1 MSNKEIGMTER
12 SFKAVDRHGAEIEFQ
27 LIEPNLAIENEAE
40 RQYRISY
47 SKALAEGVFPKE
59 KLREIMKQYGMWTD
73 SDDKEMKIVTSK
85 MAIVQMELESA
96 QRAKR
101 TESCK
106 KLAKELVELR
116 QRMYQLFMIQQS
128 VFMNSAEGIAE
139 VSKAEAIMA
148 ACTVIKAT
156 NQRYW
161 KDYKEYTKERDED
174 TRSTVYT
181 NVVEVQ
187 TQLLDKTRESI
198 ESEYPE
204 HQYLKD
210 IKDMMIDR
218 EIEQEIKFELERRKS
233 KALEL
238 VDKKEEENQIAKV
251 EEQKIDP
258 KPKKTKKARNG

>member
-1 MSNKEIGMTER
+1 MTER
-12 SFKAVDRHGAEIEFQ
+12 SFKAIDRHGAEIEFQ
-27 LIEPNLAIENEAE
+27 LVEPNLAIENEAE

-47 SKALAEGVFPKE
+47 SRALAEGVFPKE

-73 SDDKEMKIVTSK
+73 GDDREMKIVTSK

-101 TESCK
+101 MDGCK

-139 VSKAEAIMA
+139 VSKAECIMA

-161 KDYKEYTKERDED
+161 KDYKEYAKERDED
-174 TRSTVYT
+174 IRSTVYT
-181 NVVEVQ
+181 SVVEVQ

-218 EIEQEIKFELERRKS
+218 EIEQEIKLELERRKT

-238 VDKKEEENQIAKV
+238 VDKKEEESQIVKV
-251 EEQKIDP
+251 EKTDDQPKVKKSKKI
-258 KPKKTKKARNG
+258 KNG